1 MLPFFGLTSVDVG
14 PIHLYWW
21 GFFVAVGI
29 GLTLFIADRE
39 AKKNKLSF
47 EQIMDLTVWTV
58 VAALVGS
65 RLMHVL
71 FYEPSYYFAHPLE
84 IVQIWHGG
92 MSSTGGIVLGTA
104 AAIFYVLKKKLDI
117 RSYGDVVARSIP
129 AAWIVG
135 RLGCFF
141 THTHPGTLS
150 NMPWA
155 VKYPDGG
162 RLELSI
168 LEAVIWTVIGAVL
181 WLIPRP
187 KKAGM
192 YLVYVA
198 LLYAPMRFMLD
209 FLRTADTRYAG
220 LTPAQYVMVGL
231 LAIGLFGYLRF
242 KIYDA

>member
-1 MLPFFGLTSVDVG
+1 MLPYFGLTSVDVG

-29 GLTLFIADRE
+29 GLTLLIAEHE

-47 EQIMDLTVWTV
+47 DQIIDLTVWTV
-58 VAALVGS
+58 VAALIGS
-65 RLMHVL
+65 RIMHVV
-71 FYEPSYYFAHPLE
+71 FYEPAFYAAHPLE
-84 IVQIWHGG
+84 ILQIWHGG

-104 AAIFYVLKKKLDI
+104 VAIFYVLKRKLDI
-117 RSYGDVVARSIP
+117 RAYGDVIARSLP

-168 LEAVIWTVIGAVL
+168 LEAMIWVVIGAVL

-209 FLRTADTRYAG
+209 FLRAEDARYGG
-220 LTPAQYVMVGL
+220 LTPAQFVMVGL
-231 LAIGLFGYLRF
+231 LLVGLFGYFRF
-242 KIYDA
+242 KKYDA

>member
-1 MLPFFGLTSVDVG
+1 MLPYYGLTEIVVG
-14 PIHLYWW
+14 PLHLYWW

-29 GLTLFIADRE
+29 GFALWIANHE
-39 AKKNKLSF
+39 AKKNNLAID
-47 EQIMDLTVWTV
+47 QVVDLAVWTV

-104 AAIFYVLKKKLDI
+104 AAIIYVLKKKLDI
-117 RSYGDVVARSIP
+117 RMYGDVVARSIP

-168 LEAVIWTVIGAVL
+168 LEAVIWAVIGAVL

-209 FLRTADTRYAG
+209 FLRADDTRYAG
-220 LTPAQYVMVGL
+220 LTPAQFVMVGL
-231 LAIGLFGYLRF
+231 LLVGLFGYFRF
-242 KIYDA
+242 KKYDA

>member
-1 MLPFFGLTSVDVG
+1 MLPNFGLTSVDIG

-21 GFFVAVGI
+21 GFFIALGI
-29 GLTLFIADRE
+29 GVTMVIAERE

-47 EQIMDLTVWTV
+47 DHLVDAAVWTV

-71 FYEPSYYFAHPLE
+71 FYEPAYYFANPLE
-84 IVQIWHGG
+84 ILQIWHGG

-104 AAIFYVLKKKLDI
+104 AAIFYVFKKKLDI
-117 RSYGDVVARSIP
+117 RAYGDVIARSLP

-168 LEAVIWTVIGAVL
+168 LEAAVWTVIGAVL

-198 LLYAPMRFMLD
+198 LLYAPLRFALD
-209 FLRTADTRYAG
+209 FLRVDNARYAG

-231 LAIGLFGYLRF
+231 LAVGLFGYFRF
-242 KIYDA
+242 KKYDA